1 MKTYTVIDHT
11 ADIGIEAYGKTPQ
24 EIFVNMAKGM
34 FSLITNLKNVNK
46 ENCFNINV
54 NGEDKE
60 SLLISWLNELIYLFD
75 TEKVVLREFKIETC
89 GETELKA
96 RVCGE
101 KINPE
106 KHILKTQIK
115 AATYHM
121 LKFEHNQQW
130 KATVIFDV

>member
-1 MKTYTVIDHT
+1 MKTYTIIDHT
-11 ADIGIEAYGKTPQ
+11 ADVGIEAYGKTPQ
-24 EIFVNMAKGM
+24 DIFVNMAQGM
-34 FSLITNLKNVNK
+34 FGLITNLKNVNK
-46 ENCFNINV
+46 EKCFNINI

-75 TEKVVLREFKIETC
+75 TEKVILKEFKIEIFE
-89 GETELKA
+89 ETKLKA
-96 RVCGE
+96 KVCGE
-101 KINPE
+101 KINLD
-106 KHILKTQIK
+106 KHVLEAQIK